1 MELRKFKAK
10 PFIQQNLQ
18 PAKQLLEYSRKIS
31 PLQPT
36 VHLRLA
42 QLNSIIG
49 DTKDADLCIERTV
62 AITPQSP
69 KFRNLAGIY
78 YLQSNRPKL
87 AAEQFRHQLELQ
99 PRSFRRVLAITTGRS
114 NRAIEPLSAEIISDI
129 MLPEAPL
136 MMYQFSSNRIVSP
149 DQKRSLLERAA
160 KILDD
165 LEFRRTDEENK
176 ILGDIRNQ
184 QGELEKAC
192 LLYTS
197 PSPRDRG

>member
-1 MELRKFKAK
+1 MELRRFKSK
-10 PFIQQNLQ
+10 PFIQQNLH

-31 PLQPT
+31 PLQPA

-49 DTKDADLCIERTV
+49 DTKDSDLCIERTV
-62 AITPQSP
+62 AITPKSP

-99 PRSFRRVLAITTGRS
+99 PRQFRQVMKITTGRS
-114 NRAIEPLSAEIISDI
+114 NRAIEPISAEVIGNV
-129 MLPEAPL
+129 MLPEDP
-136 MMYQFSSNRIVSP
+136 MMLYQYANLPIVSP
-149 DQKRSLLERAA
+149 DQKRSTLERAA
-160 KILDD
+160 NVLDE
-165 LEFRRTDEENK
+165 LEYRRTDQQNK
-176 ILGDIRNQ
+176 LLGDIRRD

-197 PSPRDRG
+197 PSPRD